1 MIFLVLFTNFQIFST
16 YIYCILDSF
25 SSTMDSGSYVMDSA
39 TLLAPPPRFPF
50 TMTTSRHSLP
60 NLDPN
65 DMVVS
70 QVPTYFILYLH
81 YLFYICSFFIKP
93 SKNFDF
99 VQNMYLYILKV
110 TRKIEQNRGTDCKV
124 IYLGVPLLQIVPFEI
139 DCANFYTNLHKLFRQ
154 FIS

>member
-1 MIFLVLFTNFQIFST
+1 MPYHQIVPSPSSALIIFAVLLFTNFQIFST

-70 QVPTYFILYLH
+70 QVSTYFILYLH
-81 YLFYICSFFIKP
+81 YLGIYICSCFTMP
-93 SKNFDF
+93 SKNSQY
-99 VQNMYLYILKV
+99 VQNIHFKSD
-110 TRKIEQNRGTDCKV
+110 EENQ
-124 IYLGVPLLQIVPFEI
+124 
-139 DCANFYTNLHKLFRQ
+139 AKLRHRL
-154 FIS
+154 

>member
-1 MIFLVLFTNFQIFST
+1 MYSMLQLHIRRSKMIFLVLFTNFQIFST

-70 QVPTYFILYLH
+70 QVSTYFILYLRYLCIYISMLFFHQSKQKFRELMFEMH
-81 YLFYICSFFIKP
+81 Y
-93 SKNFDF
+93 
-99 VQNMYLYILKV
+99 LKV
-110 TRKIEQNRGTDCKV
+110 TRKIKQNCATDCKV
-124 IYLGVPLLQIVPFEI
+124 ICLGVLKFGQVW
-139 DCANFYTNLHKLFRQ
+139 CTMN
-154 FIS
+154 